1 MKQSVKKVLA
11 LLLAMAMLIGFTAC
25 GKNEK
30 SSAASGEES
39 LASSASSKPFDNT
52 LSEPESKPEEP
63 VEAPELAGTVT
74 EKATAVNP

>member
-25 GKNEK
+25 GKDEK

-39 LASSASSKPFDNT
+39 FP
-52 LSEPESKPEEP
+52 
-63 VEAPELAGTVT
+63 
-74 EKATAVNP
+74 

>member
-25 GKNEK
+25 SKDEK

-52 LSEPESKPEEP
+52 SPSRRASPKSRWKRLS
-63 VEAPELAGTVT
+63 
-74 EKATAVNP
+74 